1 MSAGTESALDRA
13 TKKKKR
19 IPRMHEMMDYQT
31 WKQRH
36 EEMLHE
42 VEFNRRAKALRAI
55 GKRRAV
61 RRAALVWEIKR
72 HAGRLLKL
80 LRALRNAG

>member
-19 IPRMHEMMDYQT
+19 IPRMHEMMDYQI
-31 WKQRH
+31 WKQRY

-42 VEFNRRAKALRAI
+42 VEFNRRAKALRAT
-55 GKRRAV
+55 GKRRAG

>member
-1 MSAGTESALDRA
+1 MSTGTESALDRA

-19 IPRMHEMMDYQT
+19 IPRMHEMMDYQI
-31 WKQRH
+31 WKQRY

-42 VEFNRRAKALRAI
+42 VEFTRRAKALRAI
-55 GKRRAV
+55 GKRRAG
-61 RRAALVWEIKR
+61 RRAALAWEIKR

-80 LRALRNAG
+80 LRALMNAS